1 MKKVVYTVRKSR
13 SDSYKLSGIGF
24 ITEQDLIASGISSN
38 NKSYVRIFE
47 EAVNYCHAVDS
58 QKTEFKGIL
67 TEYPTV
73 NIDTGKGNY
82 EEKQVT
88 IDYYIWYKIIN

>member
-1 MKKVVYTVRKSR
+1 MKKVVYTVRKAR

-47 EAVNYCHAVDS
+47 EAVKYCHAVDS
-58 QKTEFKGIL
+58 QKQSLKVF
-67 TEYPTV
+67 
-73 NIDTGKGNY
+73 
-82 EEKQVT
+82 
-88 IDYYIWYKIIN
+88 